1 MKRLDVTKASG
12 AAARRVLA
20 AIGLVMVLLI
30 AFFIYRRLQSP
41 PILFED
47 VSLGSGIAYIG
58 ITHGVAWGDFD
69 GDGLPDLYVTNH
81 LNGAR
86 LYRNLGHG
94 RFADVTE
101 QWFSAKDLG
110 GDKHGAAWA
119 DVDNDGHL
127 DLVQLT
133 GGERGIGSEP
143 KRLFMNRGNR
153 FEEVGETA
161 GISNA
166 PSRARTPLWFD
177 LDRDGR
183 LDLFE
188 GAEERFDALT
198 PPFFFLQRNGAFQA
212 SDQVAT
218 FASRSAPF
226 CIITE
231 LSTNGFPDLLCR
243 VYGKDKASQIFNTAR
258 LPLQELD
265 LLPQT
270 AFEDIA
276 AGDFNNDGLIDL
288 FLGRKN
294 QAHAVALS
302 HPAIGQAIA
311 DVWLDRTNVDKPQ
324 GFSFRS
330 SGQLTIRSNVTFP
343 FNGASPFR
351 VHVGSRDVTPSEA
364 VFQLSKDDAGVTGM
378 PLFESGTQSGLY
390 LGLTPPDQW
399 HVLVSGVR
407 DSVADDPHKYQEV
420 AVKIDSTEP
429 ITDLKADGDTS
440 REEAAPARLF
450 INRSGKLVE
459 EGDKWGVNGRLVSAV
474 SVVAGDFNNDML
486 LDLFVVVS
494 GSIGKQENMLL
505 LNRGDGHFDL
515 IPGAGGAAGGSLGVG
530 DTVTTVDFDGDGCLD
545 LLVTTGG
552 SMGRSLG
559 PASETGGYHLYHNVC
574 KNGNHWLEIDLE
586 GTRSN
591 RDGIGA
597 RVDLTAGG
605 ATQVRIQDGGIHNR
619 AQNHSRLHFGL
630 AKNKAADKI
639 TVRWPSGTKQELSSV
654 QADQVLRIKEP

>member
-1 MKRLDVTKASG
+1 MKRGAVTKAPN
-12 AAARRVLA
+12 AALRLLLA
-20 AIGLVMVLLI
+20 AIGIASMLLI
-30 AFFIYRRLQSP
+30 AFVIYRRLQSP

-47 VSLGSGIAYIG
+47 VTLGSGIAYIG

-94 RFADVTE
+94 RFADVTD
-101 QWFSAKDLG
+101 QWFSAKDLV

-133 GGERGIGSEP
+133 GGERGVGSEL
-143 KRLFMNRGNR
+143 KRLFMNRGNH
-153 FEEVGETA
+153 FEEVGQVA

-188 GAEERFDALT
+188 GAEERFDTLT
-198 PPFFFLQRNGAFQA
+198 PPFFFIQQNGSFQA
-212 SDQVAT
+212 SDQIAT
-218 FASRSAPF
+218 FASRSVPF

-231 LSTNGFPDLLCR
+231 LTTNRSPDLVCR
-243 VYGKDKASQIFNTAR
+243 VYGRDKASQVFNTAH
-258 LPLQELD
+258 LPLQELE
-265 LLPQT
+265 LLPAT

-288 FLGRKN
+288 FLARKN
-294 QAHAVALS
+294 QAPAVALS
-302 HPAIGQAIA
+302 HPAVSQAIA

-324 GFSFRS
+324 GFRFRS
-330 SGQLTIRSNVTFP
+330 SGQLTIRPNVTFP
-343 FNGASPFR
+343 FNALSLFR
-351 VHVGSRDVTPSEA
+351 VHVGSRDLRPSEG
-364 VFQLSKDDAGVTGM
+364 VFHLSKEDAGITGM
-378 PLFESGTQSGLY
+378 APFEPGSQSGLY

-399 HVLVSGVR
+399 HVLVSGAR
-407 DSVADDPHKYQEV
+407 DSLAGPHKYQEL

-429 ITDLKADGDTS
+429 ITDLKADGDMPKA
-440 REEAAPARLF
+440 EEAPARLF
-450 INRSGKLVE
+450 INRAGRLVE
-459 EGDKWGVNGRLVSAV
+459 EGDKWGVNARLVSGV

-494 GSIGKQENMLL
+494 GDVGKQENMLL
-505 LNRGDGHFDL
+505 LNRGDGHFDV
-515 IPGAGGAAGGSLGVG
+515 IPGAGGAAGGPVGVG

-559 PASETGGYHLYHNVC
+559 PASETGSYHLYHNVC

-605 ATQVRIQDGGIHNR
+605 VTQVRIQDGGIHNR

-630 AKNKAADKI
+630 AKNTAADKI
-639 TVRWPSGTKQELSSV
+639 TVRWPSGTKQELSGML
-654 QADQVLRIKEP
+654 ADQILRIKEP